1 MSADRDIDGW
11 LAERGVTLMDARVRA
26 RGVLEEAGLTR
37 PGKARMS
44 EPKLMRAAEV
54 LTERFFQVC
63 ADPACLQVATA
74 SGREPLRVEPRTH
87 CARCGGS
94 ANRRAEVAF
103 LEVCRSLDVRRV
115 VVVGG
120 SPAVREELETKLGNH
135 IQLRMV
141 DGTERR
147 TSDRAK
153 SDLEW
158 ADLVL
163 VWGATELHHKV
174 SGHYT
179 HGPPA
184 HHHKVVHVVR
194 RGVAAL
200 LDEAMI
206 HLQRAA
212 VR

>member
-1 MSADRDIDGW
+1 MSTDRDIDGW
-11 LAERGVTLMDARVRA
+11 LAERGITLDDSRQRA
-26 RGVLEEAGLTR
+26 RAVLEEAGLTR

-44 EPKLMRAAEV
+44 DPKLEKAAQ
-54 LTERFFQVC
+54 LLAQRFFPVC
-63 ADPACLQVATA
+63 ADGACLKTARAT
-74 SGREPLRVEPRTH
+74 GREPLRVEPRSH
-87 CARCGGS
+87 CAACGGS
-94 ANRRAEVAF
+94 ANHRAEVAF
-103 LEVCRSLDVRRV
+103 VESCQRHGVRRV

-120 SPAVREELETKLGNH
+120 SPAVREELEAKLGHH
-135 IQLRMV
+135 IDLRMV

-147 TSDRAK
+147 TSDRAR

-179 HGPPA
+179 HGGPA
-184 HHHKVVHVVR
+184 YSHKVVHVVR

-200 LDEAMI
+200 LEEGMTHI
-206 HLQRAA
+206 ERAH
-212 VR
+212 

>member
-1 MSADRDIDGW
+1 MSTDRDIDGW
-11 LAERGVTLMDARVRA
+11 LSDRGITLTETRA
-26 RGVLEEAGLTR
+26 RARTVLEEAGLTR
-37 PGKARMS
+37 PGKLRMS
-44 EPKLMRAAEV
+44 EPKLQKAAEV
-54 LTERFFQVC
+54 LQGRFFPVC
-63 ADPACLQVATA
+63 ADGACIKVAQA
-74 SGREPLRVEPRTH
+74 SGREPLRVEPRSH

-94 ANRRAEVAF
+94 ANHRAEVAF
-103 LEVCRSLDVRRV
+103 VETCNRLGVRKV

-120 SPAVREELETKLGNH
+120 SPAVREELEAKLGHH
-135 IQLRMV
+135 IDLRMV

-147 TSDRAK
+147 TSDRAR

-179 HGPPA
+179 HGGPA
-184 HHHKVVHVVR
+184 YSRKVVHVVR

-200 LDEAMI
+200 LEEGMT
-206 HLQRAA
+206 HMERA
-212 VR
+212 R

>member
-44 EPKLMRAAEV
+44 EPKLLRAAEV
-54 LTERFFQVC
+54 LAERFFQVC
-63 ADPACLQVATA
+63 ADPGCLQVATA
-74 SGREPLRVEPRTH
+74 SGREPLRVEPRSH

-103 LEVCRSLDVRRV
+103 VEMCHQRGVQRV

-120 SPAVREELETKLGNH
+120 SPAVREELEAKLGGH
-135 IQLRMV
+135 ISLRMV

-147 TSDRAK
+147 TADRAK

-174 SGHYT
+174 STHYT
-179 HGPPA
+179 HLA
-184 HHHKVVHVVR
+184 SSHHRKVVHVVR

-206 HLQRAA
+206 HLQRA
-212 VR
+212 R

>member
-11 LAERGVTLMDARVRA
+11 LAERGVTLTDARALA
-26 RGVLEEAGLTR
+26 RGALEAAGLTR

-44 EPKLMRAAEV
+44 EPKLVRAAEL

-74 SGREPLRVEPRTH
+74 SGRQPLRVEPRSH

-94 ANRRAEVAF
+94 ANHRAEVAF
-103 LEVCRSLDVRRV
+103 LEMCRARGVQRV

-120 SPAVREELETKLGNH
+120 SPAVREELEAKLGGH
-135 IQLRMV
+135 ISLRMV

-147 TSDRAK
+147 TADRAR

-179 HGPPA
+179 HGPQA
-184 HHHKVVHVVR
+184 SHHKVVHVVK

-200 LDEAMI
+200 LDEAMV
-206 HLQRAA
+206 HLQRT
-212 VR
+212 R

>member
-11 LAERGVTLMDARVRA
+11 LAERGITLPEARA
-26 RGVLEEAGLTR
+26 RAREVLEEAGLTR

-44 EPKLMRAAEV
+44 EPKLERA
-54 LTERFFQVC
+54 TELLDGRFFLVC
-63 ADPACLQVATA
+63 ADPACLQVARA
-74 SGREPLRVEPRTH
+74 SGREPLRVEPRSH

-103 LEVCRSLDVRRV
+103 LETCRNLGVRRV

-120 SPAVREELETKLGNH
+120 SPAVREELEAKLGSH
-135 IQLRMV
+135 IDLRMV

-147 TSDRAK
+147 TSDRAR

-179 HGPPA
+179 HGA
-184 HHHKVVHVVR
+184 SVHHHKVVHVVR

-200 LDEAMI
+200 LDEAI
-206 HLQRAA
+206 VHLQRT
-212 VR
+212 R